1 MAGSFLPS
9 ALYAIPAFVPVI
21 SAHPNCESFLILILL
36 LVLGLLSHHTY
47 SLASCIGKLYT
58 VKFLFFPNKSIL
70 LGPLVILMPI
80 LLRTEGHSSV
90 LLPSRSVYC
99 KQIPAFSAPLIYSD
113 TCIVT
118 ESLCVGL

>member
-1 MAGSFLPS
+1 MVGEFSPFS
-9 ALYAIPAFVPVI
+9 AVRY
-21 SAHPNCESFLILILL
+21 PNCESFLIFILL

-47 SLASCIGKLYT
+47 SLAGCIAELYT

-80 LLRTEGHSSV
+80 LLRTEGHSSF

-99 KQIPAFSAPLIYSD
+99 KQISPFSAPLIYSD

-118 ESLCVGL
+118 ESLCVGM